1 MEKSRTTKQAVNL
14 QCSRICRVCGCH
26 RRERAAAGRA
36 AARREALW
44 KRAPDHWK
52 EKKKGEVETNL
63 TSEGDLLADERKE
76 QKAPVKDDREQKSYG
91 KENCSCGETK
101 TTTRRVSLLRSGI
114 RFVCLFSVGR
124 AFSLVLQSR
133 TWKLIRFVVT
143 TDSLAIESGKGLSQ
157 AQMMDEGGE
166 GKKRLSHIMNDRK

>member
-1 MEKSRTTKQAVNL
+1 MFSDLPRLWLPQTRTSSSGQS
-14 QCSRICRVCGCH
+14 CSS
-26 RRERAAAGRA
+26 
-36 AARREALW
+36 ARSALKMSPGSLEA
-44 KRAPDHWK
+44 K
-52 EKKKGEVETNL
+52 KKKGKVETNL
-63 TSEGDLLADERKE
+63 TSEGDLLADEGKE

-91 KENCSCGETK
+91 KENCSCGKTK
-101 TTTRRVSLLRSGI
+101 TTRRRVSLLRSGI

-166 GKKRLSHIMNDRK
+166 GEKKNRAT